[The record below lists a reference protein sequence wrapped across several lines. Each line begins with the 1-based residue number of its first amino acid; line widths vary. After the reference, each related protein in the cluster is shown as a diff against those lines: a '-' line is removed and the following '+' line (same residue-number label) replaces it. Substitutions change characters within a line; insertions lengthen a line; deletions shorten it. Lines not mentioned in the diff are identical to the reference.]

1 MLANSVFINPSR
13 TIFHRCNYLLSI
25 SHSFMAVF
33 NINVKTSTE
42 MDAGTNAQVFI
53 KIHGKMGVTTQLLL
67 DNQSRNDFE
76 RGA

>member
-1 MLANSVFINPSR
+1 
-13 TIFHRCNYLLSI
+13 
-25 SHSFMAVF
+25 MAVF
-33 NINVKTSTE
+33 NINVRTSIET
-42 MDAGTNAQVFI
+42 DAGTNAQVFI

>member
-1 MLANSVFINPSR
+1 
-13 TIFHRCNYLLSI
+13 
-25 SHSFMAVF
+25 MAVF

-42 MDAGTNAQVFI
+42 TDADTNAQVFI

>member
-1 MLANSVFINPSR
+1 
-13 TIFHRCNYLLSI
+13 
-25 SHSFMAVF
+25 MAVF